1 MLNRREV
8 LQQTVI
14 AGALAGLPAAAGALK
29 PTAQGSAAAFSGVLD
44 RLADTLLAAR
54 PETATQIGL
63 DTGARAALASRLDD
77 KSPAADAR
85 LRSQMATFRSDI
97 AHIDRA
103 SLKPADQ
110 ARYDTVLYALDSG
123 LAGAR
128 FGYGRADF
136 NGGVPYAVSQQNG
149 AYQNVPEFLDSA
161 HRLEAPADVDGYLAR
176 LNAFGAQLDQ
186 ETALVTADGGRGAI
200 LPDYLLSTTLTQ
212 MTALRATPAARQR
225 VVTSLARRVAAKHL
239 GADPSARA
247 VAIIESA
254 VYPALDRQI
263 AALQKLQPR
272 ATGDAGMWKL
282 PDGERYYAWQLR
294 SQTTTDLSADTI
306 HATGLRQNAEIEAE
320 MDTLLKGQGMTTGSV
335 GARMSA
341 LSADP
346 KYLFPNTDAGRAE
359 AVDYVASRIAAIR
372 PQLGSISK
380 LHMNAEV
387 QVKRVPADIQDGA
400 ALGYMNFAAV
410 DGSRPAIYYINLKDT
425 SYWPRWTIPSLT
437 AHEAIPGHAWQGAY
451 LAEHRADVP
460 LIASLLGFNAFV
472 EGWALY
478 AEQLVDESGL
488 YKDDP
493 LARLGYLQAQRFRAV
508 RLVVDTGMHAKR
520 WTRAQAIAFMV
531 ANTGRSNGAVTS
543 EIDRY
548 CASPGQACGYKIGHN
563 EIIRLRTQAK
573 AALGPRFD
581 QRDFNDAIVR
591 TGGVPLTVLS
601 TVIGNYVAAAKT
613 A

>member
-1 MLNRREV
+1 
-8 LQQTVI
+8 
-14 AGALAGLPAAAGALK
+14 
-29 PTAQGSAAAFSGVLD
+29 
-44 RLADTLLAAR
+44 
-54 PETATQIGL
+54 
-63 DTGARAALASRLDD
+63 
-77 KSPAADAR
+77 
-85 LRSQMATFRSDI
+85 
-97 AHIDRA
+97 
-103 SLKPADQ
+103 
-110 ARYDTVLYALDSG
+110 
-123 LAGAR
+123 
-128 FGYGRADF
+128 
-136 NGGVPYAVSQQNG
+136 
-149 AYQNVPEFLDSA
+149 
-161 HRLEAPADVDGYLAR
+161 
-176 LNAFGAQLDQ
+176 
-186 ETALVTADGGRGAI
+186 
-200 LPDYLLSTTLTQ
+200 
-212 MTALRATPAARQR
+212 
-225 VVTSLARRVAAKHL
+225 
-239 GADPSARA
+239 
-247 VAIIESA
+247 
-254 VYPALDRQI
+254 
-263 AALQKLQPR
+263 
-272 ATGDAGMWKL
+272 
-282 PDGERYYAWQLR
+282 
-294 SQTTTDLSADTI
+294 
-306 HATGLRQNAEIEAE
+306 
-320 MDTLLKGQGMTTGSV
+320 
-335 GARMSA
+335 
-341 LSADP
+341 
-346 KYLFPNTDAGRAE
+346 
-359 AVDYVASRIAAIR
+359 
-372 PQLGSISK
+372 
-380 LHMNAEV
+380 
-387 QVKRVPADIQDGA
+387 VPADIQDGA